1 MMKATP
7 FGLNEQTYHGY
18 CTVVAGMLIHLCLGI
33 VAIWGNIVIYITG
46 KLRENSENLTIKFD
60 LFIFPLTL
68 AMGSLGMQLAFKLQT
83 RITPRKQLVL
93 GGIIYVGSIYL
104 AHFAVTFLEFM
115 FFYAILLGLG
125 YGLLYFLPVEC
136 AWSYFP

>member
-68 AMGSLGMQLAFKLQT
+68 AMGSLGMQLANKLQT

>member
-1 MMKATP
+1 MKATQ

-33 VAIWGNIVIYITG
+33 VAIWGNIVIYITS

-68 AMGSLGMQLAFKLQT
+68 AMGSLGMQLANKLQT

>member
-1 MMKATP
+1 MKATP

-33 VAIWGNIVIYITG
+33 VAIWGNIVIYITS

-68 AMGSLGMQLAFKLQT
+68 AMGSLGMQLANKLQT